1 MRKMSPMDL
10 HILALETSSSLCGVA
25 LLSAREGQLQVR
37 SMGHDATGE
46 HAERLLPMVDVLLE
60 EAGIVRTQLNAI
72 AFGQGPGGFTGLRV
86 ACGVAQ
92 GIAYAL
98 NLPVIPV
105 PSLLAVAEQDQ
116 PGDAVRVV
124 LQDARM
130 NELYAAA
137 YRPAPTGGLA
147 WQAVREAVLLNVQD
161 AAAWLAQ
168 LMREL
173 HHEPAMASSS
183 AGANGFSGHIR
194 LLGDALAAYPV
205 LAALGDAGAA
215 SPRSIRWGSVQRAT
229 AEGVVRLAY
238 RAWMRGESIPPDQ
251 AAPLY
256 VRDKVAYTVA
266 ERERG
271 LGGNPKAQAPVVIEP
286 MQAADLQASA
296 AIEARVQAFPW
307 TLGNFRDALEAGYG
321 AWVARQG
328 ERVVGF
334 SLVLF
339 APDIAHL
346 LLIAVSPDAQRK
358 GVGYALLRHCEQE
371 TLRRDLPALMLE
383 VRPSNEQAVAFYRN
397 RGFVHTGTRKGY
409 YPTGK
414 GEREDAWVME
424 RPLKAPQERES

>member
-1 MRKMSPMDL
+1 MDL

-25 LLSAREGQLQVR
+25 LLSACEGQLQVR

-46 HAERLLPMVDVLLE
+46 HAERLLPMVDTLLE
-60 EAGIVRTQLNAI
+60 EAGIGRARLNAI

-116 PGDAVRVV
+116 PGDAVRIV

-137 YRPAPTGGLA
+137 YRPGQSGDPA
-147 WQAVREAVLLNVQD
+147 WQVVREAVLLNVHD
-161 AAAWLAQ
+161 AAAWLGQ
-168 LMREL
+168 LTREL
-173 HHEPAMASSS
+173 HHGPATASPSVD
-183 AGANGFSGHIR
+183 AGSFSGSIR

-205 LAALGDAGAA
+205 LAALGDADAA
-215 SPRSIRWGSVQRAT
+215 APRSVRWGGVQRAT

-238 RAWMRGESIPPDQ
+238 QAWLRSETIPPAQ

-256 VRDKVAYTVA
+256 VRDKVAYTMA
-266 ERERG
+266 ERESG
-271 LGGNPKAQAPVVIEP
+271 LGGNPKAQAPIVIEP
-286 MQAADLQASA
+286 MRADDLQASA
-296 AIEARVQAFPW
+296 AIEASVQAFPW

-328 ERVVGF
+328 GRVVGF

-424 RPLKAPQERES
+424 RPLKPAGELVS

>member
-1 MRKMSPMDL
+1 M
-10 HILALETSSSLCGVA
+10 
-25 LLSAREGQLQVR
+25 
-37 SMGHDATGE
+37 
-46 HAERLLPMVDVLLE
+46 
-60 EAGIVRTQLNAI
+60 
-72 AFGQGPGGFTGLRV
+72 
-86 ACGVAQ
+86 
-92 GIAYAL
+92 
-98 NLPVIPV
+98 
-105 PSLLAVAEQDQ
+105 
-116 PGDAVRVV
+116 
-124 LQDARM
+124 
-130 NELYAAA
+130 
-137 YRPAPTGGLA
+137 
-147 WQAVREAVLLNVQD
+147 REAVLLNVHD
-161 AAAWLAQ
+161 AAAWLGQ
-168 LMREL
+168 LTREL
-173 HHEPAMASSS
+173 HHGPATASPSVD
-183 AGANGFSGHIR
+183 AGGFSGSIR

-205 LAALGDAGAA
+205 LAALGDADAA
-215 SPRSIRWGSVQRAT
+215 APRSVRWGGVQRAT

-238 RAWMRGESIPPDQ
+238 QAWLRSETIPPAQ

-256 VRDKVAYTVA
+256 VRDKVAYTMA
-266 ERERG
+266 ERESG
-271 LGGNPKAQAPVVIEP
+271 LGGNPKAQAPIVIEP
-286 MQAADLQASA
+286 MRADDLQASA
-296 AIEARVQAFPW
+296 AIEASVQAFPW

-328 ERVVGF
+328 GRVVGF

-424 RPLKAPQERES
+424 RSLKPTGELVS